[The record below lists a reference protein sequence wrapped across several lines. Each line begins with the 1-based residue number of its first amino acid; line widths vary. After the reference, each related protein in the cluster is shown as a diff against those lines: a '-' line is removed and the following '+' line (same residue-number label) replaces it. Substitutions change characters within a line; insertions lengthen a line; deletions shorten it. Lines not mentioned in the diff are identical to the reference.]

1 MRIDI
6 LIVFA
11 AIAAVCRLYLLA
23 ILLLWIWHVG
33 QNLPP

>member
-6 LIVFA
+6 LLLFA
-11 AIAAVCRLYLLA
+11 AIAAVLQLYLLA
-23 ILLLWIWHVG
+23 LLLLWVWHVG

>member
-6 LIVFA
+6 LLLFA
-11 AIAAVCRLYLLA
+11 IIAAVLQLYLLA
-23 ILLLWIWHVG
+23 LLLLWIWHVG